1 MNMPVRSMT
10 GYAQV
15 KAEAD
20 SAVHQGFTLSLKA
33 VNHRYLDLHFRLPA
47 ETDDL
52 ELKLRQLLKEKL
64 ARGHVDVSLSL
75 DDAAG
80 GIAINREVV
89 GGYVRAFRAAAQE
102 FGLAAEP
109 DLNQALRLPGALAAD
124 ASLGQN
130 GSFEVAVLNAVQ
142 QAVVKLDSMRTA
154 EGASIV
160 RELRERMERLGKA
173 AAEVEKLRP
182 VIVRTQ
188 LERMQAKL
196 KDLLGTLA
204 DQNRI
209 LQEAAMLAERSDVQ
223 EEVVRMKSHAQH
235 FLALL
240 EAGGEVGKKLD
251 FLLQE
256 MNREANTMLSKTAGI
271 AGDGLR
277 ITELGLEMKSEIE
290 KAREQV
296 QNLE

>member
-1 MNMPVRSMT
+1 MPVRSMT

-15 KAEAD
+15 KAEAGE
-20 SAVHQGFTLSLKA
+20 HHGFTLALKA

-47 ETDDL
+47 DTEGL

-64 ARGHVDVSLSL
+64 ARGHVDVLLSL

-89 GGYVRAFRAAAQE
+89 GGYVRAFRVAAQE
-102 FGLAAEP
+102 FGVTGEP
-109 DLNQALRLPGALAAD
+109 DLNQALRLPGALAAGGG
-124 ASLGQN
+124 LGIN
-130 GSFEVAVLNAVQ
+130 GSFESAVLNAVQ
-142 QAVVKLDSMRTA
+142 EALSKLESMRAA
-154 EGASIV
+154 EGASTA
-160 RELRERMERLGKA
+160 RELCECMQRLGKA

-196 KDLLGTLA
+196 KELLGTLA

-223 EEVVRMKSHAQH
+223 EEVVRMKSHGEH

>member
-1 MNMPVRSMT
+1 MPVRSMT

-15 KAEAD
+15 KADAGE
-20 SAVHQGFTLSLKA
+20 HHGFTLALKA

-47 ETDDL
+47 DTEAL

-64 ARGHVDVSLSL
+64 ARGHVDVTLSL
-75 DDAAG
+75 DDATG

-124 ASLGQN
+124 AGISQN
-130 GSFEVAVLNAVQ
+130 GSFEAAVVDAAQ
-142 QAVVKLDSMRTA
+142 QAVAKLDSMRAA
-154 EGASIV
+154 EGASIA
-160 RELRERMERLGKA
+160 RELRERMQRVGNA

-182 VIVRTQ
+182 VIVRAQ

-196 KDLLGTLA
+196 KELLGTMA

-223 EEVVRMKSHAQH
+223 EEVVRMKSHGEH

-240 EAGGEVGKKLD
+240 DAGGEVGKKLD

-271 AGDGLR
+271 AGEGLR

-290 KAREQV
+290 KTREQV